1 MTWPSLVQNPEMI
14 TSVYQGAPPEIRDVH
29 VHEVCLHRDGPALR
43 VRLDLPS
50 FPEHPPRKWTD
61 QGFNTVQIEVT
72 FTGLREVKLNG
83 FSSNM
88 TADIFI
94 EEDMGVQIRISAP
107 GSDMRAV
114 AHAAVISKVSAY
126 LNTPG

>member
-1 MTWPSLVQNPEMI
+1 MNKSERDDDMTWPSLVQN
-14 TSVYQGAPPEIRDVH
+14 
-29 VHEVCLHRDGPALR
+29 
-43 VRLDLPS
+43 
-50 FPEHPPRKWTD
+50 
-61 QGFNTVQIEVT
+61 NTAQIEVT

-94 EEDMGVQIRISAP
+94 EENMGVQIRISAP